1 MANTIIPL
9 LLDRAPEAEQRVRG
23 FIDLARAWFNP
34 MRLKG
39 EIGQTSQTDYTIITE
54 NNIIAHQVFGR

>member
-1 MANTIIPL
+1 MAELPL
-9 LLDRAPEAEQRVRG
+9 LLDRAPQSETRVRG

-39 EIGQTSQTDYTIITE
+39 EIEQTSQSDYTIITE